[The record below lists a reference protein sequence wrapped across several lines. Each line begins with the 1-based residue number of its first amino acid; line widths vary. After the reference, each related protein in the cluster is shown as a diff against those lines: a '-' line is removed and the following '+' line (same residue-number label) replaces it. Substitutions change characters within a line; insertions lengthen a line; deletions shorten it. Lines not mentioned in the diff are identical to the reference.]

1 MVWSHQITLP
11 IGNIIK
17 IDTFLASTQRLQT
30 IALKTNQIFKVAS
43 TKRQRPFTNF
53 LNLIFRF
60 VIAWSTNR
68 EDIIGNNI
76 CKFQPTKIVVGKPKG
91 WKCILGLQE
100 RDNIF
105 CMKIY
110 DKKGQ
115 KLKFCAFTI
124 FCFFPYIWEAI
135 KPLWHRNPFTE
146 NNKNLN
152 LSWNFRRAW

>member
-1 MVWSHQITLP
+1 MSWEQLRLAKNFEMYHKL
-11 IGNIIK
+11 IIK
-17 IDTFLASTQRLQT
+17 N
-30 IALKTNQIFKVAS
+30 LKENRRFPIVLHKNILETNQIFKVAS
-43 TKRQRPFTNF
+43 TKRQRPFTHF
-53 LNLIFRF
+53 LNLMFRF

-100 RDNIF
+100 RENIF

-115 KLKFCAFTI
+115 KLKFRAFTI
-124 FCFFPYIWEAI
+124 FCFFSIHLGSY
-135 KPLWHRNPFTE
+135 
-146 NNKNLN
+146 
-152 LSWNFRRAW
+152 